1 MAKLRDLGKDED
13 ADCVKA
19 WLRSQYADRIRERKA
34 GAKPEDFDKQGTEF
48 HRWVRENRER
58 IGLDSGADFTAFV
71 TRDLCFY
78 ARAYALARKTADN
91 YTENFTSV
99 FSTPKTASPCNTRLC
114 WLRSNLTMTRRRS
127 TER

>member
-1 MAKLRDLGKDED
+1 MLKGYLLANISDEDNRAHADNAWKHQMAKLRDLGKDED

-71 TRDLCFY
+71 TRDLCFV
-78 ARAYALARKTADN
+78 
-91 YTENFTSV
+91 SV
-99 FSTPKTASPCNTRLC
+99 
-114 WLRSNLTMTRRRS
+114 RSGRGISAGVSIRPGRF
-127 TER
+127 